1 MIALHRT
8 QEFSLAAAGLIVLG
22 VIGCGPA
29 TMAKVSAIGLPA
41 YSAVC
46 G

>member
-29 TMAKVSAIGLPA
+29 TMAKVSGTVTWQGDVAG
-41 YSAVC
+41 
-46 G
+46 